1 MDALSIIGLIVV
13 AILAGSLDPSTA
25 LPEFDQQWNF
35 ADPGATEAKFRAIL
49 AAAPIEA
56 RDHRLELATQIARC
70 QGLQAKFDAAHA
82 TLDEVQKSAPLT
94 PRVRARLLL
103 ERGRVFNSAGS
114 PGRALPIFRD
124 AYRVATEAA
133 ERRFAID
140 AAHMIAI
147 AEPAIADQI
156 AWNLK
161 CLDLIDQHP
170 EQDRWRN
177 AIYNNLGEAYRADR
191 QYDRALDCFQKLI
204 ARQQATGRPVDRYAR
219 VDEAK
224 MLRMVG
230 RPAESLAR
238 MQALQREIGAETDGF
253 VAEEQA
259 EALLAL
265 GRADEAK
272 PLFRL
277 AWEKLKDEAWLK
289 ESEPQRHQ
297 RLREMGE

>member
-1 MDALSIIGLIVV
+1 MDALPIIGLIVV

-25 LPEFDQQWNF
+25 LPEFDKLWNF
-35 ADPGATEAKFRAIL
+35 ADPGTTEARFREIL
-49 AAAPIEA
+49 AAAPVEA
-56 RDHRLELATQIARC
+56 RDYRLELATQIARC
-70 QGLQAKFDAAHA
+70 QGLAGEFDAAHA
-82 TLDEVQKSAPLT
+82 TLDQVERSGSLT
-94 PRVRARLLL
+94 PRVCARLLL
-103 ERGRVFNSAGS
+103 ERGRAFNSAGS

-133 ERRFAID
+133 DWRFAID

-147 AEPAIADQI
+147 AEPKVADRIAG
-156 AWNLK
+156 NLK

-204 ARQQATGRPVDRYAR
+204 AWQQSTGRAVDRYAR

-238 MQALQREIGAETDGF
+238 MQTLQREIGDEPDGF

-297 RLREMGE
+297 RLRELGE